1 MRYRLTLVSVFLL
14 GALLAAGAAS
24 ARMGNLVLDRG
35 IVQSVSA
42 GQVVL
47 RALDGSTIPITVG
60 PKTKVFL
67 NDAPAPLSA
76 IQPGYV
82 VGALHDGSRPA
93 VYVRAVGRAVLV
105 VDKGVIVSVSP
116 TSLVLR
122 TGCGAHHD
130 HRRAVDGGPAER
142 SVRDPGRPPSRVR
155 CRGVPQRNRTCAAD
169 TRASSEEVVDAR
181 NRAADRGRGEHRD
194 ARHGLPRA

>member
-1 MRYRLTLVSVFLL
+1 MRYRLILVSVFLL

-24 ARMGNLVLDRG
+24 ARMGNPVLDRG

-105 VDKGVIVSVSP
+105 VDKGVIVSVSA

-122 TGCGAHHD
+122 TGAGPITITVGPSTAVQLNGRSATLAD
-130 HRRAVDGGPAER
+130 LRPGYAAEVSHRGTEPALQVRAL
-142 SVRDPGRPPSRVR
+142 
-155 CRGVPQRNRTCAAD
+155 
-169 TRASSEEVVDAR
+169 RAKK
-181 NRAADRGRGEHRD
+181 
-194 ARHGLPRA
+194 